1 MNLKSGAPYDAAR
14 VDAALK
20 ALYATGQYKDVRIT
34 EQDGT
39 LHVALVEAP
48 LIRAIAFQ
56 GNSEITTETLNAKV
70 RLKPQAPYS
79 VARAHEDAFEIRS
92 LYQRQ
97 GRLATTVTPRFDLD
111 ATGTGTLTY
120 VIVEAKV
127 QKVREVRFSGNKA
140 FSSSE
145 LEGVI
150 RTTQSGWLDILK
162 SDAFFDPE
170 RLDIDRELLLAHYR
184 KNGYADAKVVS
195 AEAIPDDN
203 GSGYVVTYGVDE
215 GPLFTLSD
223 ATVESRLSSAPSAPL
238 VEKLSSQ
245 RGETYDRAK
254 AEETANKLTEDLFKR
269 GNSFAVVRATEE
281 RDGNAHTVKLTYVVE
296 ELPHIYIERID
307 IRGNTRTKDR
317 IIRRELKFAEGDA
330 LHPQALA
337 RARTRLKSLGIF
349 KTVRL
354 IRENASSADRAVLVV
369 EVEEDDTREIGL
381 GLGFS
386 ENDGVIGDVS
396 LEERN
401 LMGNGQY
408 ARIKLAT
415 GAKRQDIELAFTEPH
430 VLDTDLSAGTNLVYK
445 NLDQKSESSFRSRQA
460 GGNVSA
466 GYAISE
472 QWSAQVKYML
482 TRNDLRDVGAEASEA
497 IKEAARN
504 SSNGTYYTS
513 ALGFS
518 VAYDDRGSKQ
528 FPKSG
533 TLISL
538 GQEFAGI
545 GGDVRYIRSSADL
558 RAYYPVSEQ
567 ITLAGRVQA
576 GTIAGWG
583 GSDVRLLDMYYRGGD
598 LVRGFAPSGIGP
610 RDALSRNADALGGTT
625 YVGTSLAA
633 QFDVPLVPKDI
644 GLRGE
649 VFADA
654 GTLFGLNK
662 STAALPGIVGGQP
675 AVRASVGAGLIW
687 DSPVGPLRADYAIPV
702 VSQSFDK
709 TRNLSFGLG
718 QF

>member
-1 MNLKSGAPYDAAR
+1 MNLKPGDAYDAAR

-20 ALYATGQYKDVRIT
+20 ALYATGQYEDVRIT

-39 LHVALVEAP
+39 LLVALVEAP

-111 ATGTGTLTY
+111 ANGTGTLTY

-140 FSSSE
+140 FSSSN

-150 RTTQSGWLDILK
+150 RTTRSGWLDILK

-184 KNGYADAKVVS
+184 RNGYADAKVVS
-195 AEAIPDDN
+195 AEGTLDN
-203 GSGYVVTYGVDE
+203 NGDGYVVTYGVDE
-215 GPLFTLSD
+215 GPLYTLSEV
-223 ATVESRLSSAPSAPL
+223 TVESRVPNVDAAPL
-238 VEKLSSQ
+238 AEKLAAH
-245 RGETYDRAK
+245 GGDIYNGAK
-254 AEETANKLTEDLFKR
+254 AEEAANTLSEDLYR
-269 GNSFAVVRATEE
+269 SGQAFAAVRASEE
-281 RDGNAHTVKLTYVVE
+281 RDSTAQTVKLTFVVE
-296 ELPHIYIERID
+296 ALPHIYIERID

-369 EVEEDDTREIGL
+369 EVEEEDTREIGL

-430 VLDTDLSAGTNLVYK
+430 VLDTDLSAGTNLFYK
-445 NLDQKSESSFRSRQA
+445 NLDRKSESSFRSRQA

-497 IKEAARN
+497 IKEAAHN

-518 VAYDDRGSKQ
+518 VAYDDRASKQ

-545 GGDVRYIRSSADL
+545 GGDVRYIRSAADL

-610 RDALSRNADALGGTT
+610 HDALSRNADALGGTT

-662 STAALPGIVGGQP
+662 STAALPGIVGGKP

-687 DSPVGPLRADYAIPV
+687 DSPIGPLRADYAIPV